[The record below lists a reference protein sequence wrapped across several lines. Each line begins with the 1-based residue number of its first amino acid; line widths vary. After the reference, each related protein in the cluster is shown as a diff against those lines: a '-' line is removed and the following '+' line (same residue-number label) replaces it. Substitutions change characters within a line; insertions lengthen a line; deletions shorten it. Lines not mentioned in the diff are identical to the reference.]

1 MAVTTMEKQ
10 YVEYRDNGYWIPG
23 SRVSLDSVV
32 IAFQDGLSPETI
44 ATECFP
50 TLSLEQVHGAIAY
63 YLGHCAEI
71 DAYLEQADEEFSVLR
86 QAIRKR
92 DPEFSRKLNQARR
105 QLQTANS

>member
-1 MAVTTMEKQ
+1 MKKD
-10 YVEYRDNGYWIPG
+10 YVEYRDGEYWLTG

-50 TLSLEQVHGAIAY
+50 TLSLEQVYGAITY

-71 DAYLEQADEEFSVLR
+71 DAYLEQADEEFAVLR
-86 QAIRKR
+86 QTIRKR

-105 QLQTANS
+105 QLQTANA